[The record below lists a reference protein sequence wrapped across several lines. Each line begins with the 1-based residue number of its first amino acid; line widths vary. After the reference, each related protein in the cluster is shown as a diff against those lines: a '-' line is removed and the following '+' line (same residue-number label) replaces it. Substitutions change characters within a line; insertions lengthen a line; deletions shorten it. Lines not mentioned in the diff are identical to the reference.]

1 MLLRV
6 GSGMDNIELGKPWEM
21 YVRSLGV
28 KRWERMVVA
37 KIEDDQVILRL
48 RGLTELVRVERAAMQ
63 DSERFRPA
71 NW

>member
-1 MLLRV
+1 MLV
-6 GSGMDNIELGKPWEM
+6 VAWTTSNSANPGKCT
-21 YVRSLGV
+21 RLLGV

-63 DSERFRPA
+63 NPERFRRA